1 MHERSEEAKGFVY
14 GLAAYL
20 GWGFA
25 PLYWPLLQPSSPYEV
40 LAHRVVWSVVFLIA
54 LNTAMRAWT
63 PVRTAWMDPRS
74 RRLLIGAAALITIN
88 WGLYIWSVNHEHVVD
103 ASLGYFITPLLSV
116 AMGVLILGERMRPA
130 QWAAVAIA
138 FASIVILTVD
148 AGEIPWIGLILASTF
163 GSYGLVKKLAQV
175 EAIASLTIETLV
187 AFPFGVAYLI
197 WLGID
202 ALRRRELHAE
212 RMVDQGL
219 VAPELMRTLRE
230 GFIVGIL
237 NPKSL
242 VFFAAVF
249 PQFVD
254 REAGNVSMQ
263 LMVLGLV
270 FALIA
275 VLSDGTWGIVAGS
288 AREWLAGN
296 PQRLVNMRIIGG
308 CVMIGLGLV
317 VLIAAPRP

>member
-1 MHERSEEAKGFVY
+1 MPPTDRMFEFLVASFIIILVPGPSVLFTVARAI
-14 GLAAYL
+14 A
-20 GWGFA
+20 WG
-25 PLYWPLLQPSSPYEV
+25 
-40 LAHRVVWSVVFLIA
+40 R
-54 LNTAMRAWT
+54 
-63 PVRTAWMDPRS
+63 
-74 RRLLIGAAALITIN
+74 
-88 WGLYIWSVNHEHVVD
+88 
-103 ASLGYFITPLLSV
+103 
-116 AMGVLILGERMRPA
+116 
-130 QWAAVAIA
+130 AVA
-138 FASIVILTVD
+138 LMTVLGN
-148 AGEIPWIGLILASTF
+148 ALGM
-163 GSYGLVKKLAQV
+163 LVMA
-175 EAIASLTIETLV
+175 ALV
-187 AFPFGVAYLI
+187 AFGFGPLLERSPLLYASVQWAGGLYLI

>member
-1 MHERSEEAKGFVY
+1 MRERSEEAKGFVY

-197 WLGID
+197 WLGTHG
-202 ALRRRELHAE
+202 ELAFGSTSLAHTLTVLSAGVITAVPLLGFGAAAVRVPLVTLGLMQYFSPVVQFLVGIIIIGE
-212 RMVDQGL
+212 GMTTARWIGFLLLWIGL
-219 VAPELMRTLRE
+219 V
-230 GFIVGIL
+230 IY
-237 NPKSL
+237 S
-242 VFFAAVF
+242 
-249 PQFVD
+249 VD
-254 REAGNVSMQ
+254 
-263 LMVLGLV
+263 MVRH
-270 FALIA
+270 
-275 VLSDGTWGIVAGS
+275 
-288 AREWLAGN
+288 ARAN
-296 PQRLVNMRIIGG
+296 RN
-308 CVMIGLGLV
+308 
-317 VLIAAPRP
+317 